1 MHYPCGPQIITRVL
15 KYGEKKLKRQRG
27 YDGKNKVGTMDG
39 EDLPSRWRGHKPR
52 NAGSLEILE
61 KVRKQMFL

>member
-15 KYGEKKLKRQRG
+15 KYGERKLKRQRG
-27 YDGKNKVGTMDG
+27 YDGKNKVGTMGG

-52 NAGSLEILE
+52 NAGSL
-61 KVRKQMFL
+61 